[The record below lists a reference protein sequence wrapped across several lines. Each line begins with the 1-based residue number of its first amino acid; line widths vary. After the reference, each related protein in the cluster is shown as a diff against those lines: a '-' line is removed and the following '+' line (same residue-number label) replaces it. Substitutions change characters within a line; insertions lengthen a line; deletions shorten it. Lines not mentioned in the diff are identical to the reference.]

1 MAAASTKTE
10 PKITPTAKTPAPAP
24 VNPEPTNVAAASLE
38 GDEADEGTYRG
49 WVIERSRN
57 GNEPPSYYN
66 VTHGWTWDKDKATRF
81 ETEKAANAL
90 MLPKRAATADK
101 PARAAGP
108 AAGENAKVVKFDEGS
123 DD

>member
-24 VNPEPTNVAAASLE
+24 VNPEPTTVAAASLE
-38 GDEADEGTYRG
+38 GDADEGTYKG

-57 GNEPPSYYN
+57 GNEPASYYN
-66 VTHGWTWDKDKATRF
+66 VTSGWTWDKDKATTF
-81 ETEKAANAL
+81 GSQSDAKAL
-90 MLPKRAATADK
+90 IRKKRPADGDK
-101 PARAAGP
+101 PAVPAGP
-108 AAGENAKVVKFDEGS
+108 AAGEGAKVVKFDEGA